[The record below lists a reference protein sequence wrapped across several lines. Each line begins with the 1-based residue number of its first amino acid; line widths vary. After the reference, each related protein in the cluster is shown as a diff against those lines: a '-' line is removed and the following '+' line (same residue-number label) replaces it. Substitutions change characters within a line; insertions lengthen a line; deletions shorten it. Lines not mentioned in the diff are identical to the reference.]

1 MAVLVGPT
9 RVADVLPI
17 DVARAVH
24 LLLGCAPGVVG
35 EGMDGARAGALE
47 VLKCPR
53 SCIELT
59 STRVIQTD
67 TAELHPPRITLAS
80 V

>member
-59 STRVIQTD
+59 FASRDSNGNSRAASSTFY
-67 TAELHPPRITLAS
+67 AS
-80 V
+80 